1 VKECNK
7 IKLKGDKA
15 MRDYDQEVYRPMKEL
30 PRRMVWGLM
39 KKRAKRALM
48 FPGKYCDDV
57 IVGLNYMETRSN
69 EVGRIDKETEFV
81 FIERNPKVARD
92 IKKTCKKLGLENF
105 RIIVQD
111 FSGDIL
117 KDLGHFDIMFFDFCG
132 GMSERIFNAL
142 MVSGWSAEN
151 IAFTFDS
158 GLRNND
164 FHKKYPGRR
173 ASFVLPA
180 GATGLLSHNK
190 ENSIWT
196 CDAALAALRL
206 NSDYLVN
213 FFGYKEK
220 AKGCPMIFFTL
231 KTGQGN
237 PATKAHRTRRIN
249 LLQTK
254 YDAAVSA
261 GVKAGIRRK
270 MNQLLAV

>member
-1 VKECNK
+1 
-7 IKLKGDKA
+7 
-15 MRDYDQEVYRPMKEL
+15 MRNYDQEVYRPMKEL

-196 CDAALAALRL
+196 CDAALAALRFS
-206 NSDYLVN
+206 SDYLVN

>member
-1 VKECNK
+1 
-7 IKLKGDKA
+7 
-15 MRDYDQEVYRPMKEL
+15 MRNYDQEVYRPMKEL

-39 KKRAKRALM
+39 KKTAKRVLM
-48 FPGKYCDDV
+48 FPGKYGDDI
-57 IVGLNYMETRSN
+57 IVGLNYMETRSTK
-69 EVGRIDKETEFV
+69 VGRIDKETEFV

-92 IKKTCKKLGLENF
+92 IKKTCKKLGLKNF

-132 GMSERIFNAL
+132 QITEMVYNAL

-151 IAFTFDS
+151 IAFTFDAQ
-158 GLRNND
+158 LRNNP
-164 FHKKYPGRR
+164 FHKKYPERR
-173 ASFVLPA
+173 ASFTLPA
-180 GATGLLSHNK
+180 GATGLLSHDK

-196 CDAALAALRL
+196 CDTVLTALGL

-220 AKGCPMIFFTL
+220 PKGCPMIFFTL
-231 KTGQGN
+231 KTGIEN
-237 PATKAHRTRRIN
+237 PAMRAHRTRRIN
-249 LLQTK
+249 LLQTE